1 MMKNKFIP
9 IKKRLMLMF
18 LSVVIP
24 IFIVGIYLTINIRQN
39 MIESRERDILIETE
53 RVRKSLESNFT
64 SIIQISDW
72 IYQDTGLSKLVQK
85 SYSSPKEMIDGYNE
99 FTLFDYFLNYH
110 RNLANIRFF
119 INNKSFMTNSNF
131 VIVDEQIKKTDWYTD
146 AVLGNGKIFWRSI
159 DDPVTGKK
167 YLSLIRS
174 VYNTENQF
182 LGVLAIYVDN
192 LSLMDIL
199 NSATIDNVLLLDKE
213 LTDFQYIKHTPLSY
227 LQFDLQP
234 KLLGQSIT
242 VGETYTI
249 EMKQTKPF
257 IFFGQMLDLPKS
269 ITNHFQIVTVMNK
282 EEILNDVNRIMIKS
296 YTIIGAVMLLV
307 LLVITRYTHSMD
319 RRIFQLKD
327 SMHKVA
333 NGDFDIPITIDGNDE
348 IRDIYNQL
356 YTTMESLRD
365 LIHKNYHHQLQE
377 KNWQL
382 QQKESEFK
390 LLASQINPH
399 FLYNTLEMIRMRA
412 LRNKDKEVAESVKI
426 LSKLLRRS
434 LNNNQQKYVKLSEE
448 IDFLLLYLRIQQL
461 RFGSRIRYEITADVN
476 TAEYYILPLIL
487 QPIVENAFVHGIEEK
502 VESGQVIVKVLK
514 EKEDIHILI
523 QDDGNGISKDKLLE
537 IQNILRKEQ
546 IGNRI
551 GLTNVNERLK
561 RVYGNSYGLEITST
575 EGKGTTVLVKI
586 PVDKIGGDKR

>member
-1 MMKNKFIP
+1 
-9 IKKRLMLMF
+9 
-18 LSVVIP
+18 
-24 IFIVGIYLTINIRQN
+24 
-39 MIESRERDILIETE
+39 SRERDILIETE